1 MPRSAETPPGV
12 NDPMMGAVDCWVI
25 LGGAAACSSRTRATP
40 APIAT
45 TKRTAPKPGQRCL
58 LILTLLS
65 VRASTCLRRISR
77 QLRCKDSLTSG
88 KLARDRRT
96 SLGTEP
102 DSVLVN
108 RYRHV
113 LLEREIEQGLARYFD
128 LVTLGDDFRPGA
140 RSTTDPRSNGRT
152 LTTAGN
158 GANDRPDRGPSYGS
172 LRCARPT

>member
-1 MPRSAETPPGV
+1 MLRSAETPTAV
-12 NDPMMGAVDCWVI
+12 NDPRMGAVDCWVI

-58 LILTLLS
+58 LILNLRS
-65 VRASTCLRRISR
+65 VHASTMSCCSRRISH
-77 QLRCKDSLTSG
+77 QLQCEDSLTSG

-140 RSTTDPRSNGRT
+140 RSATDPRSNR
-152 LTTAGN
+152 
-158 GANDRPDRGPSYGS
+158 RP
-172 LRCARPT
+172 